1 MIRINL
7 LPPEDRIQKREFK
20 LPEMSNI
27 YPVAGVV
34 LFIAAMV
41 ITGALQQHKIGEL
54 NDKIELARK
63 ESKKLAPQLKRIKKI
78 TREREE
84 VDKRLSL
91 ITTLDRNRYFRV
103 KLLNDV
109 SFKLPGNC
117 WLTDISEVTRTSFNI
132 DGIAFDNYKI
142 ADFMSNLNSSTM
154 VSNVD
159 LKIAEKGK
167 VEKREVMKFRLSADV
182 VPQ

>member
-7 LPPEDRIQKREFK
+7 LPPEDRIEKREFK
-20 LPEMSNI
+20 LPEMSNV
-27 YPVAGVV
+27 YPVVGIV
-34 LFIAAMV
+34 LFIAV
-41 ITGALQQHKIGEL
+41 IVVTAVMQHHSVGEL
-54 NDKIELARK
+54 KGKIEVARE

-78 TREREE
+78 TKEREE
-84 VDKRLSL
+84 VNKRLTL

-109 SFKLPGNC
+109 SFKLPVNC
-117 WLTDISEVTRTSFNI
+117 WLTDISEVTKTNFNI

-142 ADFMSNLNSSTM
+142 ADFMSDLKSSTLF
-154 VSNVD
+154 SNVD

-167 VEKREVMKFRLSADV
+167 VEDREVMKFRLSADV